1 MQTTSF
7 LPKVVCPHALE
18 ELNDP
23 VRALE
28 EAKQETDRLNRD
40 LADGEMVL
48 EVGEMED
55 EKFPSK
61 VLQPARLED
70 ERERG

>member
-7 LPKVVCPHALE
+7 LLKVVCPHALE

-23 VRALE
+23 VWALE

-40 LADGEMVL
+40 LADGEMVP
-48 EVGEMED
+48 EGGEMED
-55 EKFPSK
+55 EKFLSK